1 MDEET
6 VDALIGLVGS
16 LVYAVEELERRV
28 ALLENPPQS
37 DPLEE
42 GAAVMRHRTLT
53 KRNALRRA

>member
-1 MDEET
+1 MDEKAAE
-6 VDALIGLVGS
+6 ALLGIVGS

-28 ALLENPPQS
+28 ALLENPSQA

-53 KRNALRRA
+53 KKNALRRA